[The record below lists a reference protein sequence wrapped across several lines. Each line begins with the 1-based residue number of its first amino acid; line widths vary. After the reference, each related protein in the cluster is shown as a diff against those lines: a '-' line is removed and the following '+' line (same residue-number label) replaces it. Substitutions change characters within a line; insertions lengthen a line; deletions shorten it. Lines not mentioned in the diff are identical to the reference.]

1 MKTIYKQ
8 NRTFKLICVILCF
21 VFCIWV
27 FTLFSTSAF
36 SHKKSTIIVSLGD
49 SFSSGEGIPPF
60 YGQDG
65 TPENKVNNYDW
76 LSHRSQ
82 KSWPGQLT
90 LWGVSGKM
98 SENRNTNW
106 YFAATAGAT
115 TEHLTKSFR
124 KDYNVSGQIG
134 YKDIP
139 PQLDIFKKLEGKKA
153 DYVTITIGGN
163 DADFQNLVTDAVA
176 ATLNPEVLDIRLNM
190 VWEEFFRSGGT
201 RDKLRKAYTDISRIA
216 GPQAKIIVAGYP
228 KLLDQQGKGIFF
240 TKETATLLNKSISKF
255 NDEIEA
261 VVKACKKDGM
271 QVYFVSVEEAFSGHE
286 AYSDDPYLNPVMF
299 KQSEELFPVIVSS
312 YSIHPNEK
320 GAGIYAKCVQEMIDK
335 LEEEKSTL
343 PRKKKITDY
352 FKISF

>member
-82 KSWPGQLT
+82 KSWPGELT
-90 LWGVSGKM
+90 LQGVSGKM

-124 KDYNVSGQIG
+124 KDYNVSGQAG
-134 YKDIP
+134 YKEIP
-139 PQLDIFKKLEGKKA
+139 PQLDIFKELEDKKA

-163 DADFQNLVTDAVA
+163 DADFQNLVMDAVA

-271 QVYFVSVEEAFSGHE
+271 QIYFVSVEEAFSGHE

-299 KQSEELFPVIVSS
+299 KQSEELFPVSVSS

-320 GAGIYAKCVQEMIDK
+320 GAGIYTKCVQEMIDK
-335 LEEEKSTL
+335 LEDEKNTA
-343 PRKKKITDY
+343 PPKKKLTDY
-352 FKISF
+352 FKLNF

>member
-1 MKTIYKQ
+1 MNTIYNQ
-8 NRTFKLICVILCF
+8 NRTFKLICIILCF
-21 VFCIWV
+21 VFCIRV
-27 FTLFSTSAF
+27 LTLFSTSAF
-36 SHKKSTIIVSLGD
+36 SHKKSTLIVSLGD
-49 SFSSGEGIPPF
+49 SFSSGEGLPPF
-60 YGQDG
+60 YGQDD
-65 TPENKVNNYDW
+65 TAENKVNNYDW

-82 KSWPGQLT
+82 KAWPGQLT
-90 LWGVSGKM
+90 LPGINGKM

-124 KDYNVSGQIG
+124 KDYNVSGQMG

-139 PQLDIFKKLEGKKA
+139 PQLDVFNELGKKKA

-271 QVYFVSVEEAFSGHE
+271 QIYFVSVEEAFSGHE
-286 AYSDDPYLNPVMF
+286 TYSDDPYLNPVMF

-320 GAGIYAKCVQEMIDK
+320 GAEIYTKCVQKMIDK
-335 LEEEKSTL
+335 LEDEKNTA
-343 PRKKKITDY
+343 PQKKKLTDY
-352 FKISF
+352 FKLNF

>member
-1 MKTIYKQ
+1 MNTIYKQ
-8 NRTFKLICVILCF
+8 NRTFKLICIILCF
-21 VFCIWV
+21 VFCIR
-27 FTLFSTSAF
+27 FFRLFSTNAF
-36 SHKKSTIIVSLGD
+36 SHEKSTVIVSLGD

-60 YGQDG
+60 YGQDD
-65 TPENKVNNYDW
+65 TLENKVNNHDW

-90 LWGVSGKM
+90 LQEVSGKM
-98 SENRNTNW
+98 SENRNTSW
-106 YFAATAGAT
+106 YFVAAAGAT
-115 TEHLTKSFR
+115 TEHLSKSFR
-124 KDYNVSGQIG
+124 KDYNVSGLTG
-134 YKDIP
+134 YQEIP
-139 PQLDIFKKLEGKKA
+139 PQLDIFKELGDNNA

-201 RDKLRKAYTDISRIA
+201 RDKLKKAYTDISRIA

-228 KLLDQQGKGIFF
+228 KLLDQQGRGIFF
-240 TKETATLLNKSISKF
+240 TKETATILNKAISKF

-261 VVKACKKDGM
+261 VVKSCKKDGM
-271 QVYFVSVEEAFSGHE
+271 QIYFVSVEEAFSGHE
-286 AYSDDPYLNPVMF
+286 AYSVDPYINPVMF
-299 KQSEELFPVIVSS
+299 KQSEELSPVIVSS

-320 GAGIYAKCVQEMIDK
+320 GAVIYAKCVQEMIDK
-335 LEEEKSTL
+335 LEDEKNTV
-343 PRKKKITDY
+343 PRKKKILDY

>member
-1 MKTIYKQ
+1 MKTIYEQ
-8 NRTFKLICVILCF
+8 NRTFKLICIILCF
-21 VFCIWV
+21 VFCIRF
-27 FTLFSTSAF
+27 FTLFSTNAF
-36 SHKKSTIIVSLGD
+36 SQEKSTVIVSLGD

-60 YGQDG
+60 YGQDD
-65 TPENKVNNYDW
+65 TLQNKVNNQDW

-90 LWGVSGKM
+90 LQRVRGKM

-106 YFAATAGAT
+106 YFVATAGAT
-115 TEHLTKSFR
+115 TEHLSKSFR
-124 KDYNVSGQIG
+124 KDYNVSGQVG

-139 PQLDIFKKLEGKKA
+139 PQLDIFKELESKKA

-201 RDKLRKAYTDISRIA
+201 RDKLRKTYTDISRIA

-228 KLLDQQGKGIFF
+228 KLLDQQGRGIFF
-240 TKETATLLNKSISKF
+240 TKETATILNEAISKF

-261 VVKACKKDGM
+261 VINSCKKDGI
-271 QVYFVSVEEAFSGHE
+271 QIYFVSVEEAFSGHE
-286 AYSDDPYLNPVMF
+286 AYSEAPYLNPVMF

-335 LEEEKSTL
+335 LENEKNNLS
-343 PRKKKITDY
+343 RKKKITDY
-352 FKISF
+352 FNISF